1 MMLPPIVIFILS
13 IIALIIS
20 GSLLVRSLTKIANFL
35 HVSEYTIGF
44 ILLAFATSVPE
55 LFVGIASAIEKNTAI
70 ILGTVIGS
78 NIANLTIIIGI
89 PILLAKG
96 MKIQSKKTGK
106 DSLYMV
112 ILCSLPLALML
123 IGNEISRIDGVILI
137 LSFFI
142 YVRKIFSER
151 KRFSKELEN
160 KVSRWSII
168 TSVGVFLFSLVA
180 LFFSANFLV
189 SSATDIAL
197 SFAVPPI
204 LIGLFMVA
212 IGTSLPELVSGTTA
226 ALKGHPE
233 MSIGNV
239 IGSNIANVTFIL
251 GITALIFPITS
262 NFLLFITSG
271 VYMLITAFIFATF
284 IRSGK
289 RVDWEEGLSLVLLYV
304 FFIILEVYIK
314 GAIAVP

>member
-1 MMLPPIVIFILS
+1 MMWVTILIFILS

-20 GSLLVRSLTKIANFL
+20 GSLVVRSLTKIAKFL

-55 LFVGIASAIEKNTAI
+55 LFVGVASAIEKNTAI

-96 MKIQSKKTGK
+96 MSIHSKKTEK
-106 DSLYMV
+106 DSLYVV
-112 ILCSLPLALML
+112 ILGALPLVLML
-123 IGNEISRIDGVILI
+123 IGNEISRIDGIIL
-137 LSFFI
+137 LFAFFI
-142 YVRKIFSER
+142 YIRKIFIER
-151 KRFSKELEN
+151 KRFTKELEN
-160 KVSRWSII
+160 KASRWSIV
-168 TSVGVFLFSLVA
+168 TSVGVFIISLAA
-180 LFFSANFLV
+180 LFVSAQFLV
-189 SSATDIAL
+189 SSSTDLAL
-197 SFAVPPI
+197 IFALPPI

-212 IGTSLPELVSGTTA
+212 VGTSLPELVSGVTA
-226 ALKGHPE
+226 AIKGHSE

-239 IGSNIANVTFIL
+239 IGSNIANATLVL
-251 GITALIFPITS
+251 GITAIIFPITS

-271 VYMLITAFIFATF
+271 VYMIVTAFIFATF
-284 IRSGK
+284 IRSGS
-289 RVDWEEGLSLVLLYV
+289 RVGWEEGLSLVLLYA

-314 GAIAVP
+314 GAIP